1 MARYRSRGLAI
12 RPVNRIKH
20 VTDSSATVAGG
31 TVGNFV
37 IALATDTP
45 TLGVTTSVETGCK
58 INGVYIRV
66 EAASNEAISLGAIP
80 NFYFYVWK
88 NTGGNLTPPVPNAVG
103 GNDNKRYVF
112 HQEMTM
118 LENKG
123 QGSNARTIFN
133 GVVVI
138 PKGMRRMGP
147 NDLLEVRLLC
157 PALDTAMCF
166 QAHYKEF
173 R

>member
-1 MARYRSRGLAI
+1 M
-12 RPVNRIKH
+12 RPINRIKH
-20 VTDSSATVAGG
+20 VVDTQANLAAGV
-31 TVGNFV
+31 TLPIVLV
-37 IALATDTP
+37 QSTDTP
-45 TLGVTTSVETGCK
+45 TLAASNTCETGSK
-58 INGVYIRV
+58 VNGIYIRV
-66 EAASNEAISLGAIP
+66 EASVNEAHVAGAVP
-80 NFYFYVWK
+80 NFYLTVNK
-88 NTGGNLTPPVPNAVG
+88 NPGGNLTLPAPNNVG
-103 GNDNKRYVF
+103 VNDNKRFVF

-138 PKGMRRMGP
+138 PKGYRRNGP
-147 NDLLEVRLLC
+147 NDTIFIQVLC
-157 PALDTAMCF
+157 PSLDTVVCF